1 MRQRPRRPGTLTLE
15 AAEEIGH
22 KALLFLAED
31 PGRLGRFLTESG
43 LEPMELRQKAGT
55 PAMLAAVLGHL
66 LDDESMLLVF
76 TTTASLDPADVHSAR
91 VALGGSSPWDSV

>member
-1 MRQRPRRPGTLTLE
+1 MRPRPRRPGTLTPE

-43 LEPMELRQKAGT
+43 LEPTELRQKAGT
-55 PAMLAAVLGHL
+55 AAMLAAVLGHL

-76 TTTASLDPADVHSAR
+76 TAATGVDPVDVQSAR
-91 VALGGSSPWDSV
+91 AALGGASPWDSV